1 MDNNNDLN
9 NLNYNDE
16 SNNQITPTEPIQTV
30 EPIQSAV
37 TDTNNLEYQE
47 VLKPGEELDDFH
59 HEAAAE
65 VIDTKFLSNNVLSIV
80 TLIIAFFIPVIPLIL
95 AIISLLQIKKTH
107 QGGKPLAIIA
117 IVVNIL
123 VIIIEI
129 FISLYVFRVGPFV
142 DKMKNVTD
150 NQMTICKNSAYGC
163 DNDEDGDGF
172 KTCSYCKD
180 GTECNDIIT
189 IECPTDK
196 LIEKENKNKETRKKF
211 GLNN

>member
-142 DKMKNVTD
+142 DKMKNVTED
-150 NQMTICKNSAYGC
+150 QMRICTNFAYGC

-180 GTECNDIIT
+180 DDCIEIT
-189 IECPTDK
+189 MIECPTIETQEKSISDK
-196 LIEKENKNKETRKKF
+196 EKRDNIINKK
-211 GLNN
+211 